1 MIVARSLNELARDKN
16 SVVTVGTFDGVHRAH
31 REIVR
36 EVVKRARSYGG
47 RSVVVTFE
55 PHPKEVVAS
64 AKGPVSL
71 LTTMEERIE
80 LLGEMEIGVLL
91 IVEFTYEFSRL
102 TSREF
107 YRRYVVEGTGVRE
120 VVVGYD
126 HTFGR
131 DREGDIEIITQ
142 LGREF
147 DFTVHRVPQYAIDG
161 ESVSSTR
168 IRHALREGN
177 VERATKFLGHP
188 YTLQGEVVP
197 GDGRGKSIGYRTANV
212 APVSLKKVIPG
223 RGVYLAGIRMEGR
236 QLYGMLNIGVRPTV
250 TDGVH
255 ETIEVHIFDFAEQI
269 YGRVLGLSFLSRLR
283 DERKFASVSELRAQL
298 DSDREAALR
307 SLEKFEGHNS
317 RNTSQEDR

>member
-1 MIVARSLNELARDKN
+1 MIVARSLNALARDKN

-36 EVVKRARSYGG
+36 EVVKRARAYSG

-80 LLGEMEIGVLL
+80 LLGGMEIGLLL
-91 IVEFTYEFSRL
+91 IVEFTYAFSRL

-131 DREGDIEIITQ
+131 DREGDIENITQ

-188 YTLQGEVVP
+188 YTLQGTVVP

-212 APVSLKKVIPG
+212 VPVAPKKVIPG
-223 RGVYLAGIRMEGR
+223 
-236 QLYGMLNIGVRPTV
+236 
-250 TDGVH
+250 
-255 ETIEVHIFDFAEQI
+255 
-269 YGRVLGLSFLSRLR
+269 
-283 DERKFASVSELRAQL
+283 
-298 DSDREAALR
+298 
-307 SLEKFEGHNS
+307 
-317 RNTSQEDR
+317 